1 VAGERIEENMRLC
14 ISQSRRTV
22 AIISRDFL
30 RSEYCQQELILMTS
44 AENVHKIIVILLD
57 PMIRNDSTNALLD
70 RYFKTHTYLDYDNG
84 SDRFWKRL
92 IYALPHRRMT
102 RVPHSHVNTPD
113 QQTELQRLA

>member
-1 VAGERIEENMRLC
+1 MCFVSICSFLFTCSERIEENMRLC

-57 PMIRNDSTNALLD
+57 PLIRNDCTNALLD
-70 RYFKTHTYLDYDNG
+70 RYFKTHTYLG
-84 SDRFWKRL
+84 
-92 IYALPHRRMT
+92 M
-102 RVPHSHVNTPD
+102 D
-113 QQTELQRLA
+113 QYYNLFKQVLNSIFSS